1 MKPDREETILKAQRE
16 FVSYVLTVAESS
28 LHPSQFDAFKR
39 LVLDQFHASLKPVV
53 LQSLSKEQTRPG
65 RDATTVQT
73 R

>member
-1 MKPDREETILKAQRE
+1 MNPDREETILKAQRE

-39 LVLDQFHASLKPVV
+39 LVLDQFHSSLKRMT
-53 LQSLSKEQTRPG
+53 LQVLSKEQARPG
-65 RDATTVQT
+65 RDAITEAI